1 MTRQTDKRS
10 VYRYNQKAFI
20 TWAYFSSDR
29 YFDAKMLNYSEGGL
43 YFESDSA
50 PLPKTGLY
58 IRIEENLNESSKVG
72 VHAGF
77 RMITLGEVR
86 WCHEITNKDIIKY
99 GIGVK
104 YYAPDY

>member
-1 MTRQTDKRS
+1 MTHQTEKRS
-10 VYRYNQKAFI
+10 GCRHCQNAI
-20 TWAYFSSDR
+20 LSWAYFNSDK

-58 IRIEENLNESSKVG
+58 IRIEENLDETSKVG

-77 RMITLGEVR
+77 RMMTLGEVR
-86 WCHEITNKDIIKY
+86 WCHKITDKDMIKY

-104 YYAPDY
+104 YYAPEY